1 MTTID
6 ALPAGFQSQFFVQTE
21 TPDEPKIVK
30 DGMVVHFPAFVRQE
44 TRTPEGGGEPTTV
57 YVWFDVPVP
66 YKGQPLTDDRFQYA
80 AYADLRKFF
89 YGTQEMQAELKDD
102 NLWEAHRQAIRTAFP
117 KVPGGV
123 NEQELRWEAVKANF
137 WALVDEAC
145 AAVGKTRSDLPDYFN
160 DADMIAFAQENGMS
174 AADIAAYSLKFALV
188 SLDLPANN
196 RNWKELFS

>member
-1 MTTID
+1 MTIIN
-6 ALPAGFQSQFFVQTE
+6 ALPAGFQSRFFQETE
-21 TPDEPKIVK
+21 SGEEPQIVL
-30 DGMVVHFPAFVRQE
+30 DGMTVLFPACIRRE
-44 TRTPEGGGEPTTV
+44 TKPQDEGEPVTV
-57 YVWFDVPVP
+57 YRYFVVPVP
-66 YKGQPLTDDRFQYA
+66 FKAQPFGDKFQYA

-89 YGTQEMQAELKDD
+89 YGSQEMQAELKDD

-123 NEQELRWEAVKANF
+123 NEQALRWEAVKANF

-145 AAVGKTRSDLPDYFN
+145 AAVGKTRQDLPDYFN

-174 AADIAAYSLKFALV
+174 ASDIAAYSLKFALV